1 MPGPGN
7 YALYVVQVERQVKE
21 WSLAGGYAGEAVV
34 NRAANPLLFDPE
46 QGFAKSFVGRA
57 AWTID
62 PSRTLTIEAVV
73 RSASPSREPSIR
85 RASDNTGARRR
96 GVAWIRGSMT
106 DFLGEYRRNSYG
118 SLAIR
123 YSF

>member
-1 MPGPGN
+1 M
-7 YALYVVQVERQVKE
+7 KE

-73 RSASPSREPSIR
+73 RSASSFA
-85 RASDNTGARRR
+85 RAEYSQGFGQHWRATA